1 MNKICSSAA
10 SPSRLNL
17 SFYLQRKKRIAG
29 DHRKVSVRSTISQP
43 TMQDVPSSTRPNGHS
58 ARWKRRFADAMHG
71 IATAARDQ
79 ESLWIHFAF
88 AVAVVVL
95 CVFLQVDAWQWCVL
109 AICVAIV
116 ISLELVN
123 SAIERLVKTLHPEHD
138 AGLAETLHMAAGA
151 VLVAAIGSAVVGL
164 IVFIPPF
171 VRLFN

>member
-1 MNKICSSAA
+1 
-10 SPSRLNL
+10 
-17 SFYLQRKKRIAG
+17 
-29 DHRKVSVRSTISQP
+29 
-43 TMQDVPSSTRPNGHS
+43 MQDASSSTRPNGLIP
-58 ARWKRRFADAMHG
+58 RWKRRFADAMHG

-88 AVAVVVL
+88 ALAVVVL
-95 CVFLQVDAWQWCVL
+95 GVFLRVDAWQWCVL

-151 VLVAAIGSAVVGL
+151 VLVAALGSTVVGL
-164 IVFIPPF
+164 IVFIPPI